1 MAVTLDLSGNNM
13 VIRIMKD
20 PKFEATRDSIKKL
33 RDKRPIYAINES
45 GNSVFKHWEVPL
57 SELGNLIDSVGIKE
71 ILPISDK
78 SKKVLEDFKIL
89 NTALDE
95 LPKYEGEITWKRVPK
110 YPEQEDYIRISPL
123 KQRLILAPS
132 PGLGKSYLSLMRA
145 QILGAK
151 KVLVVGPS
159 KNNFVTWRGEVEK
172 TTDWSFIKYHG
183 TPQKRKKIRET
194 EIHNYNVVYTTYTVM
209 HELADIQF
217 DQIILDEAH
226 IISNP
231 KTKLFKNAKKI
242 VLGCNPE
249 AGLQLLSGTPINH
262 KPKDFWALVYL
273 IDPKL
278 AGDKYA
284 WDNRYEKVIE
294 SIIRKIPIKVNGEY
308 QKDATGKVMTRKI
321 EIPIQTAPQNQEHLR
336 NLIKPHMFRL
346 KRDKYVSF
354 KDTLNFEYVELTKVQ
369 KELYRQA
376 KEELFLDL
384 STGQLKLSSEK
395 LGRVTRFLQICEGG
409 FNVDP
414 NIIESSKLDYLFDI
428 LDNIEEKVI
437 IWSRFKPITWLIA
450 ERYKD
455 AVVYN
460 GECTQNQKDLAIWNF
475 QGCETKTDHSDWERL
490 NKGQFERP
498 GMARI
503 LAGTIDRGCTAG
515 LNLDKAR
522 KQFFPSFS
530 WNHNYNEQ
538 TASRIK
544 RLNQMADEVE
554 TTIILSDTKFEEG
567 AIKLVL
573 NNYATTLGILDGR
586 EDVSFVQIEQLI
598 GLI

>member
-1 MAVTLDLSGNNM
+1 MAITLDLSGNNM
-13 VIRIMKD
+13 VIRITKD
-20 PKFEATRDSIKKL
+20 PKFEATRDHIKKL
-33 RDKRPIYAINES
+33 RDKRPIYAINDS

-57 SELGNLIDSVGIKE
+57 SELGNLIDAVGIKE

-78 SKKVLEDFKIL
+78 AKNIVDNFKIL
-89 NTALDE
+89 NTPIDE
-95 LPKYEGEITWKRVPK
+95 LPKFEGEITWKRPPK
-110 YPEQEDYIRISPL
+110 YPEQESYIRISPL

-145 QILGAK
+145 QVLGAR

-172 TTDWSFIKYHG
+172 TTNWSFIKYHG
-183 TPQKRKKIRET
+183 TPQKRKKIRES
-194 EIHNYNVVYTTYTVM
+194 EIQNYDVVYTTYTVM
-209 HELADIQF
+209 HELANVKF

-226 IISNP
+226 VISNP

-242 VLGCNPE
+242 VLECCPE

-262 KPKDFWALVYL
+262 KPKDFWSLICL

-284 WDNRYEKVIE
+284 WDHRYEKVIE
-294 SIIRKIPIKVNGEY
+294 SIVRKIPIKVNGEY
-308 QKDATGKVMTRKI
+308 QKDASGKVMTRKI
-321 EIPIQTAPQNQEHLR
+321 EIPIETAPQNQAHLA
-336 NLIKPHMFRL
+336 NLVKPHMFRL
-346 KRDKYVSF
+346 KRDNFVSF

-376 KEELFLDL
+376 KEEFFLEL
-384 STGQLKLSSEK
+384 STGQLKLSAEK
-395 LGRVTRFLQICEGG
+395 LGRITRFLQICEGG

-414 NIIESSKLDYLFDI
+414 NIIESGKLDYLFDI

-437 IWSRFKPITWLIA
+437 VWSRFKPITHLIA
-450 ERYKD
+450 KRYED

-460 GECTQNQKDLAIWNF
+460 GDCTQTQKDLAIWNF
-475 QGCETKTDHSDWERL
+475 QGCETKTDHADWERL
-490 NKGQFERP
+490 NKGRYERP
-498 GMARI
+498 GRARI

-522 KQFFPSFS
+522 KQFFSSFA

-544 RLNQMADEVE
+544 RLNQMADELE
-554 TTIILSDTKFEEG
+554 TTIILSETRFEEN

-573 NNYATTLGILDGR
+573 SNYATTLGILDGK
-586 EDVSFVQIEQLI
+586 EDMTLTQVEKLI